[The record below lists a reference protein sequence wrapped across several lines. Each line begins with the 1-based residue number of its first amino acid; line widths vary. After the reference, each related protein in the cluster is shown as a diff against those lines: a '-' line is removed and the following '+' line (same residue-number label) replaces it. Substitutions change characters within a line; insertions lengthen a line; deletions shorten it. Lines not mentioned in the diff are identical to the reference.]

1 MKLTVVPQEQVAA
14 RSAARWGDFGQDEP
28 LSDLIRAEVTA
39 RGSCPRWTALR
50 RLEQALGDDD
60 ADQRRRARLQEICD
74 GLEYEGDFTASSGG
88 VLNVSPVRAIE
99 LQPGVHRMVC
109 SLPSR
114 RLRASLPGE
123 LHIDGLRRL
132 HRFDPN
138 TEPEVA
144 AALQALGG
152 VVVSPQAWAGLD
164 LTPVA
169 DRAWLDNLDQ
179 RLEWRPEAAGSLER
193 DGALDWQ
200 ALTFTAD
207 GPRWRRNSDEP
218 TRLWR
223 ARTSYGRWIWA
234 WVTADGT
241 PSTKAFVTLF
251 ADDANRTL
259 FAVAREAGKPV
270 SVLVG
275 RDDAFAHLRLREWLP
290 RAEYRYL
297 SSLASPSRIENQ
309 QQWSIPSSRADDV
322 FDMLRCRLG
331 LDLKEES
338 WA

>member
-14 RSAARWGDFGQDEP
+14 RSVAQWGDFGQDET

-50 RLEQALGDDD
+50 RLEQALKDDD
-60 ADQRRRARLQEICD
+60 TDQSRARLRELCD
-74 GLEYEGDFTASSGG
+74 GLEYEGDLTASSGG

-114 RLRASLPGE
+114 RLRARLPGE

-144 AALQALGG
+144 AALQVLGG

-200 ALTFTAD
+200 ALALTVD
-207 GPRWRRNSDEP
+207 GPRWRRDLDEP

>member
-14 RSAARWGDFGQDEP
+14 RSAERWGDLGQNET

-39 RGSCPRWTALR
+39 RGSCPRWSALR
-50 RLEQALGDDD
+50 RLEQALGDDQ
-60 ADQRRRARLQEICD
+60 ADQNRASLQELCD
-74 GLEYEGDFTASSGG
+74 GLEYEGDLTASSGG

-99 LQPGVHRMVC
+99 LQAGVHRMVC

-123 LHIDGLRRL
+123 LHVDGLRRL

-138 TEPEVA
+138 TEPEMA

-152 VVVSPQAWAGLD
+152 MVVSPQAWAGLD

-169 DRAWLDNLDQ
+169 DGAWLDNLDQ
-179 RLEWRPEAAGSLER
+179 RLEWRPEAAASLER

-200 ALTFTAD
+200 GLTLTGE
-207 GPRWRRNSDEP
+207 GPRWRRYSDEP

-234 WVTADGT
+234 WATAGGT
-241 PSTKAFVTLF
+241 PSSDAFVTLF

-259 FAVAREAGKPV
+259 FAVAREAGQSV
-270 SVLVG
+270 SASVV

-309 QQWSIPSSRADDV
+309 QQWSIPLSRVDDV
-322 FDMLRCRLG
+322 FDTLSRRLG
-331 LDLKEES
+331 LDIKEE
-338 WA
+338 APA